1 MLASILRWRSMSQ
14 SRWMSFE
21 HLLHSAQDT
30 TVLCFAQSNDATSV
44 LTVSNHMIFPMPQQ
58 QLAVELKQNW
68 FCDSRRNMVYMPH
81 ISVFTVPRDRD
92 SCNER
97 H

>member
-1 MLASILRWRSMSQ
+1 MLASILRWRSMLH

-58 QLAVELKQNW
+58 QLALELKQNW
-68 FCDSRRNMVYMPH
+68 LCDSRYICH
-81 ISVFTVPRDRD
+81 ISVCLLCHVTEILVMKDT
-92 SCNER
+92 